1 VPLSRRALLAASLAA
16 AGPARSADPA
26 LRDGARRA
34 GLWFGAT
41 PEVDPSAEPD
51 YTALLT
57 SNCDLL
63 APNLNWQRLS
73 PTPSGPLVAVDG
85 SVAVARA
92 AGLKLTGYHLLWHQR
107 LPVWFDALD
116 RPQAERAIVAH
127 IQTMAAAFGRDSLS
141 WNVVNE
147 AIMPGGLRPSP
158 LTVKFGADFFD
169 LAYRAALE
177 SAPNVLRLYNDYD
190 LELATPEHERRRATL
205 LRLLDRLQGRGVPVQ
220 AVGLQ
225 CHLRTSTFDRFDPPL
240 FRSFLRDLAGRGLA
254 ILITE
259 LDVLDLTTGCIPA
272 RDQAVATVYQ
282 RFLEVALAEPRVEA
296 LVLWGLSDRHT
307 WLNDPNRPSLRR
319 PDAAPTRPLPFDAE
333 LRPKP
338 AFQSILTALASAP
351 PRARPT

>member
-190 LELATPEHERRRATL
+190 LELATPSTSAAAPPYCACSIVC
-205 LRLLDRLQGRGVPVQ
+205 RG
-220 AVGLQ
+220 AASR
-225 CHLRTSTFDRFDPPL
+225 C
-240 FRSFLRDLAGRGLA
+240 
-254 ILITE
+254 
-259 LDVLDLTTGCIPA
+259 
-272 RDQAVATVYQ
+272 
-282 RFLEVALAEPRVEA
+282 
-296 LVLWGLSDRHT
+296 
-307 WLNDPNRPSLRR
+307 RPSACNAICA
-319 PDAAPTRPLPFDAE
+319 PAHSTASIPPYSAASCATWPAAASPF
-333 LRPKP
+333 
-338 AFQSILTALASAP
+338 
-351 PRARPT
+351 